1 MKDWTSKL
9 MHDNHNLDL
18 LSDWDLSQLLED
30 DQDDDQEPQQN
41 ENSGEMVW

>member
-1 MKDWTSKL
+1 
-9 MHDNHNLDL
+9 MHTNHDTDL

-30 DQDDDQEPQQN
+30 DQDDDQEQVQQ

>member
-1 MKDWTSKL
+1 
-9 MHDNHNLDL
+9 MHTNHDTDL